1 MFNWE
6 ARHCV
11 PVQIIMQKAF
21 LNPPSEPA
29 SKRPARTPKNKIAKL
44 PTDAD
49 VRVRAI
55 FERGELASERE
66 GGGAMLDAVI
76 DDDVSHDDE
85 RRERERKRGGGR
97 RKRR

>member
-11 PVQIIMQKAF
+11 PVQIIMQKGF

-55 FERGELASERE
+55 FERGERARGGGAQCWTLLLMMMYLMTTKDERARERE
-66 GGGAMLDAVI
+66 GK
-76 DDDVSHDDE
+76 DDGEE
-85 RRERERKRGGGR
+85 R
-97 RKRR
+97 